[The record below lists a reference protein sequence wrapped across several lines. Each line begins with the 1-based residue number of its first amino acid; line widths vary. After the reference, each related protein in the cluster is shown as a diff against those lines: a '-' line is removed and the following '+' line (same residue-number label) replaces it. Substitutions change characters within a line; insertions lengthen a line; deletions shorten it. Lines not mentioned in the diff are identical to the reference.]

1 MKEVFGN
8 LVRGIYRQ
16 LLPAGAK
23 RALRQ
28 WTMFDQPEC
37 PPAVVD
43 AFDESRV
50 LVLAPHMDDEVVGC
64 GGVLAL
70 HARSGARITVVYLTD
85 GASSD
90 PTLEHRTV
98 PGPQRE
104 AARRAL
110 SERRKREAREAADVI
125 GIAQLEFLDR
135 PDGAL
140 MAAPSLVSEVSEL
153 IRRYRPDI
161 VYFPCALEMHPDHF
175 AAARLLA
182 ALADSGGGHERLLC
196 RAYEAWTPLLPNRIA
211 DVSDVFDVKISALRK
226 FESQLEHVDYVRA
239 ITGLNAYRA
248 MTRDGHGYFEAFF
261 EASAAEHALL
271 VHRLDADR

>member
-1 MKEVFGN
+1 MKGVFGN
-8 LVRGIYRQ
+8 LVRIIYRR

-37 PPAVVD
+37 PPAVIE
-43 AFDESRV
+43 AFAESRV

-64 GGVLAL
+64 GGVLAR
-70 HARSGARITVVYLTD
+70 HAMSGAMITVVYLTD
-85 GASSD
+85 GAGSD
-90 PTLEHRTV
+90 PALEHRFV
-98 PGPQRE
+98 AGPQQE
-104 AARRAL
+104 AARRRL

-125 GIAQLEFLDR
+125 GIANLEFLDH

-140 MAAPSLVSEVSEL
+140 MPDQSLVSEVAGL
-153 IRRYRPDI
+153 VNRHRPEI

-182 ALADSGGGHERLLC
+182 ALADGGGGHERLLC

-211 DVSDVFDVKISALRK
+211 DVSDVFDIKMRALRK
-226 FESQLEHVDYVRA
+226 FESQLEHVDYERA

-248 MTRDGHGYFEAFF
+248 MTRDGRGYFEAFF

-271 VHRLDADR
+271 IHRLDAGR